1 MADWNWMM
9 LDRFIYRRDDGGF
22 PDESTAP
29 LRASSSTSLGQA
41 FHLAIIPAQPPAISR
56 FYVRWPGRTT
66 PEEDAYETDLAA
78 AHHDLLL
85 LSLTSIEEL
94 KGSPYRRYTQDH
106 FICTARSDPV
116 PHLHLKR
123 LPVCTIPMVVPP
135 PPCCKDDDD
144 DYDDYGFNDYI
155 YSYDD
160 DDSNDVVDHHN
171 GDDGDDTAKGTMQ
184 QPRVFFPNTVGL
196 VRAKY
201 EDEEEFTVAQLAMIN
216 EIPGTGMMEA
226 EVCVLRS
233 RVSARDDDGTWE
245 VKKIPIQHKNYEYNE
260 LRDWSIF
267 LPLGFTSPDAVIT
280 FNRCICWVNY
290 NIGGMLLYEVFE
302 EQCSAKISYLRLSH
316 SREFL
321 TSPPRFLEANRS
333 VCVTAGGDVLKYITS
348 IRSDGELEGPLQPRE
363 GFDIFSH
370 TLRTTKTG
378 EMKWVRDMVVTSV
391 DLWAHNTSGTLPRNG
406 LLFPLLSMDDLNTVH
421 FMLSEEL
428 PKEGDQKIKKV
439 WLVTIDLVTKMVNS
453 ILPYIEGD
461 ADLRGEDADM
471 VKEKSHRLKPFLP
484 SEFPK
489 YL

>member
-1 MADWNWMM
+1 MFVPTQAANSHM
-9 LDRFIYRRDDGGF
+9 
-22 PDESTAP
+22 P
-29 LRASSSTSLGQA
+29 LLTLEAYDTPLG
-41 FHLAIIPAQPPAISR
+41 
-56 FYVRWPGRTT
+56 V
-66 PEEDAYETDLAA
+66 
-78 AHHDLLL
+78 
-85 LSLTSIEEL
+85 
-94 KGSPYRRYTQDH
+94 
-106 FICTARSDPV
+106 
-116 PHLHLKR
+116 
-123 LPVCTIPMVVPP
+123 
-135 PPCCKDDDD
+135 
-144 DYDDYGFNDYI
+144 
-155 YSYDD
+155 
-160 DDSNDVVDHHN
+160 
-171 GDDGDDTAKGTMQ
+171 KGTMQ

-201 EDEEEFTVAQLAMIN
+201 EDEEEFAVAQLAMIN

-233 RVSARDDDGTWE
+233 RVSAHDDDGTWE
-245 VKKIPIQHKNYEYNE
+245 VKKIPIQHKNYEYGE

-267 LPLGFTSPDAVIT
+267 LPLGFTSLDAVIT

-316 SREFL
+316 DRVFL

-333 VCVTAGGDVLKYITS
+333 VCVTAGGDVLKYVTS
-348 IRSDGELEGPLQPRE
+348 IRSDGEFEGPFQPHE

-378 EMKWVRDMVVTSV
+378 EMRWVYDRVVTGV
-391 DLWAHNTSGTLPRNG
+391 DLWAHNTSGILPRYG
-406 LLFPLLSMDDLNTVH
+406 LMFPLVSMDDHNTVH

-428 PKEGDQKIKKV
+428 PEEGDQKIKKV

-461 ADLRGEDADM
+461 AGLYIQDADI
-471 VKEKSHRLKPFLP
+471 VKKKPFLL

-489 YL
+489 FFNLTRY

>member
-9 LDRFIYRRDDGGF
+9 LDRFVYRRDDGGF

-41 FHLAIIPAQPPAISR
+41 FHLAIIPAQRPAISR
-56 FYVRWPGRTT
+56 LYVRWPGRTT

-78 AHHDLLL
+78 THRDLLL

-94 KGSPYRRYTQDH
+94 KGSPYRRYTKDH
-106 FICTARSDPV
+106 FICIARSDPI
-116 PHLHLKR
+116 PHLQLKR
-123 LPVCTIPMVVPP
+123 LPSAPY
-135 PPCCKDDDD
+135 PC
-144 DYDDYGFNDYI
+144 
-155 YSYDD
+155 
-160 DDSNDVVDHHN
+160 NDVVDHHDC
-171 GDDGDDTAKGTMQ
+171 DDGDDTAKGTMQ

-201 EDEEEFTVAQLAMIN
+201 EDEEEFAVAQLAMIN

-233 RVSARDDDGTWE
+233 RVSAHDDDGAWE
-245 VKKIPIQHKNYEYNE
+245 VKKIPIQHKNYEYGE

-302 EQCSAKISYLRLSH
+302 DQCPAKISYLRLSH
-316 SREFL
+316 NREFL
-321 TSPPRFLEANRS
+321 TSPPRFLEANCS

-378 EMKWVRDMVVTSV
+378 EMKWVRDMVVTSI
-391 DLWAHNTSGTLPRNG
+391 DLWAHNNSGTLPRNG

-428 PKEGDQKIKKV
+428 PEEGDQKIKKV
-439 WLVTIDLVTKMVNS
+439 WLVTIDLVTKMLNS
-453 ILPYIEGD
+453 ILPYIGD